1 MEFMILIMLLALL
14 GVFAWLCGADSTNS
28 LADQERE
35 RRQHWPGFGGDGKY
49 TA

>member
-1 MEFMILIMLLALL
+1 MESIIVFAALALL
-14 GVFAWLCGADSTNS
+14 GVFALFCGADTSGS
-28 LADQERE
+28 DDQERE